1 MVYKNFRVTSCYL
14 ADRYLTD
21 WRAEQNMLVTAY
33 RSEEKALEKIRG
45 SVVEHYKLLWDY
57 CEELKRTNIGTT
69 ALVEGHVGEFRRLYI
84 CIGALRDGFIRGCI
98 RVIGVDG
105 CFLKTELGGQL
116 LTAVG
121 VDANNG
127 MYLVVYAVVE
137 VENGDNWKWFLEL
150 LKDDLHIHSS
160 QHWIFISDQQKGL
173 TNAIGT
179 LFENLEHRMCVRHLY
194 NNFSFCHKGLALK
207 NCLWDVA
214 RATTISQWRQHVQR
228 MMDLDPA
235 AYGWLEEKPAS
246 QWSKSHFREWNQCD
260 MLLNNLCESFNS
272 TIVAVKE
279 KPILTMLEDIR
290 VYLMRRIVS
299 RRESCYRWTT
309 AVGPRMQ
316 KILDKNGKLARF
328 QWAEYA
334 GNEKFQV
341 RHNVGIV
348 LHALDLRAR
357 TCTCRGWQLSGIA
370 CSHVIASI
378 ISRGLNVLEFV
389 DDIYKKDA
397 YMRTYT
403 PSISPITGPDAWP
416 TPGLNPLTP
425 PVYTKRP
432 RRPKKNRINEPNEVA
447 SSMHKLSA
455 CSGYNIA
462 LWEPFLMFMYW
473 IFLFQSSIDWWMNCV
488 SDSQGLLS
496 WCVSI
501 GGIWK
506 KTWNSLAK
514 FFLKVRD
521 VIRKYF

>member
-1 MVYKNFRVTSCYL
+1 MSVTVFMERVKRDGLGDIL
-14 ADRYLTD
+14 A
-21 WRAEQNMLVTAY
+21 WQAY
-33 RSEEKALEKIRG
+33 RSKEKALEKIRG

-69 ALVEGHVGEFRRLYI
+69 ALVEGQLENF
-84 CIGALRDGFIRGCI
+84 DGCCR
-98 RVIGVDG
+98 RVIGVDD

-127 MYLVVYAVVE
+127 MYPVAYAVVE

-160 QHWIFISDQQKGL
+160 QHWIFISDKQKGL

-179 LFENLEHRMCVRHLY
+179 LFENSQHRTCVRHLY
-194 NNFSFCHKGLALK
+194 NNFSVCHKGLALK
-207 NCLWDVA
+207 NYLWDVA
-214 RATTISQWRQHVQR
+214 RATTISQWRQHMQQ

-246 QWSKSHFREWNQCD
+246 HWSKSHFREWNQCD
-260 MLLNNLCESFNS
+260 MLLNNLCESFNR
-272 TIVAVKE
+272 TIVAARE
-279 KPILTMLEDIR
+279 KPILTMVEDIR
-290 VYLMRRIVS
+290 VYLMRRIVAC
-299 RRESCYRWTT
+299 RESCDRWTI
-309 AVGPRMQ
+309 AVRPRIQ

-328 QWAEYA
+328 EWAEYA
-334 GNEKFQV
+334 
-341 RHNVGIV
+341 
-348 LHALDLRAR
+348 
-357 TCTCRGWQLSGIA
+357 GIA
-370 CSHVIASI
+370 CSHVIASVV
-378 ISRGLNVLEFV
+378 SRGLNVLEFV

-432 RRPKKNRINEPNEVA
+432 RRPKKNRRKEVNEVA
-447 SSMHKLSA
+447 SSSQPKRSSQSKRNANTSQSTSETTEVHKLSA

-462 LWEPFLMFMYW
+462 LWEHFLVFMYW
-473 IFLFQSSIDWWMNCV
+473 IFLFQFSIDWWMNCV
-488 SDSQGLLS
+488 SDSVVYGRKQGILS
-496 WCVSI
+496 P
-501 GGIWK
+501 
-506 KTWNSLAK
+506 N
-514 FFLKVRD
+514 FF
-521 VIRKYF
+521 